1 MERAMSDHGKRIFAA
16 IMMGAIIGLTIC
28 VLFGVMDVQCYGTG
42 RPNWNAQAQAC
53 E

>member
-1 MERAMSDHGKRIFAA
+1 MTREGKA
-16 IMMGAIIGLTIC
+16 IIASAGIGAFIGLTIC